1 VATQFVS
8 GASGC
13 RRNEAMHEL
22 LECGDTTGTVTAVEL
37 SNVRRTISTCSRDVA

>member
-8 GASGC
+8 GASGR

-22 LECGDTTGTVTAVEL
+22 LECGDTTGTVAAVEAL
-37 SNVRRTISTCSRDVA
+37 ERPTNVSTRSREVA